1 VASDLTFRD
10 DPNLV
15 IPSVIAG
22 VQNALKAA
30 ASTPTVKRFVLTSS
44 SNALVVATPNTKY
57 HLDQNSWN
65 EVSPKE
71 AWKTEGYDPA
81 TRPLHVYSASKVEG
95 ERAAWEFMETEKPH
109 FVLNTVCPNFNTGEI
124 LDKRQRGS
132 SAGYIKAL
140 WEGDPQITGLLQNS
154 PPQFVIDV
162 KDDAKLHVAGLTMV
176 DVKGERLLA
185 LSEPFNYSRW
195 CESLK
200 KIDPSKNFPPPPEN
214 EGKNISTVD
223 MERSMELLKRMGV
236 AGLTP
241 LDESVKQLI
250 ASVS

>member
-1 VASDLTFRD
+1 MASDLTFRD

-15 IPSVIAG
+15 IPPVIAG
-22 VQNALKAA
+22 VQNTLKAA

-44 SNALVVATPNTKY
+44 SVALVSASPNTKY
-57 HLDQNSWN
+57 HLDQKSWN

-81 TRPLHVYSASKVEG
+81 TRPMHVYNASKVEG
-95 ERAAWEFMETEKPH
+95 ERAAWKFMETEKPH
-109 FVLNTVCPNFNTGEI
+109 FVLNTVCPNFNIGEI
-124 LDKRQRGS
+124 LDKRQRAS
-132 SAGYIKAL
+132 SAGSIKAL
-140 WEGDPQITGLLQNS
+140 WEGDPQITEMLQNFL
-154 PPQFVIDV
+154 PQFVINV
-162 KDDAKLHVAGLTMV
+162 KDDARLHVAGLTMV

-185 LSEPFNYSRW
+185 LTEPFNYSRW

-200 KIDPSKNFPPPPEN
+200 RIDPSKNFPPPPEN
-214 EGKNISTVD
+214 EGKDISTVD
-223 MERSMELLKRMGV
+223 MKRSIELLRRMGV

-250 ASVS
+250 ASIS